1 MVVMHH
7 RHIRPADAGTD
18 TFARMEGL
26 VQQNFICQMLPSRLL
41 AAENALS
48 GQERETLSCR
58 K

>member
-1 MVVMHH
+1 MHH